1 MAADSPDLVEQ
12 TFQDLLAA
20 ALATG
25 RRPAHNTVL
34 GPACQVA
41 IDIVAREHPDA
52 APEHIVAAYD
62 AYAIESLGTTP
73 SIGLPDDDPLT
84 ARAAEYAAI
93 NALVAQLTI
102 TYPNVDPQ
110 TVTAIVRRIHAD
122 FHHHAIR
129 DFIPQFV
136 EQAAHRKL
144 A

>member
-1 MAADSPDLVEQ
+1 MAADSSDLAER

-20 ALATG
+20 AIATG
-25 RRPAHNTVL
+25 RRPTHTAVL

-52 APEHIVAAYD
+52 TSDHIVAAYD
-62 AYAIESLGTTP
+62 AYAIENRGTAP
-73 SIGLPDDDPLT
+73 GSPDDDPLT

-93 NALVAQLTI
+93 NALVAQLII

-122 FHHHAIR
+122 FHNDAFR

-136 EQAAHRKL
+136 EQAAHQKL